1 MEENISEAKMLRGEE
16 YHDRSMAEE
25 RIGLRTRRPRGEKH
39 HMGGGARP
47 GSVPR
52 PEEEDATLRPRAI
65 SMTGIEAEERAE
77 GWAGVFGPAR
87 QRHINGRTIMRVCR
101 PG

>member
-1 MEENISEAKMLRGEE
+1 MTGAWLKSALE
-16 YHDRSMAEE
+16 
-25 RIGLRTRRPRGEKH
+25 LRTQRPRGEKH

-47 GSVPR
+47 GSVPC
-52 PEEEDATLRPRAI
+52 PEEEDATQHPRAI
-65 SMTGIEAEERAE
+65 NMTGIEAEERAE

-87 QRHINGRTIMRVCR
+87 QRHINGRTTMRVCR